1 MINLFR
7 KTRYDIIGKNKTGKY
22 LMFAIGE
29 IILVVIGILIALHVN
44 NLNEKRKTE
53 VLEIQFLTRLEQDLT
68 SDTIYFNRRIK
79 DSENLINHHYQF
91 IHEAY
96 NDQKDGREFKELVAK
111 LDWNSENFV
120 SQNSTYLELQS
131 AGQLNIFKNQ
141 ELKKNIILLYKDYDI
156 ASAHIKEYNEIT
168 ARGLLRAEL
177 TYTKYWKPYSN
188 IFDHPKMFNEI
199 EWDFINDPVSYKFR
213 LLEETAA
220 HYSGKHKVFID
231 YFIDLKSKAKL
242 LRNDIASELK
252 TRN

>member
-1 MINLFR
+1 MINFFR
-7 KTRYDIIGKNKTGKY
+7 KIRYDLMEKNKTGKY
-22 LMFAIGE
+22 IKYAIGE
-29 IILVVIGILIALHVN
+29 IVLVMIGILLALQVN
-44 NLNEKRKTE
+44 NWNEKRKTE
-53 VLEIQFLTRLEQDLT
+53 VLEIQFLSSFEKDLI

-79 DSENLINHHYQF
+79 DSENLINLHYQF

-96 NDQKDGREFKELVAK
+96 NDQKDNREFKGLVAK
-111 LDWNSENFV
+111 LVWNSENFI

-131 AGQLNIFKNQ
+131 SGQLNILKNQ
-141 ELKKNIILLYKDYDI
+141 ELKKKIISLYKDYDI

-199 EWDFINDPVSYKFR
+199 EWDFINDPVSIKFR
-213 LLEETAA
+213 ILEETAA
-220 HYSGKHKVFID
+220 HFSGKHTTFRN